1 MFETEEFL
9 IAIREEGSELVR
21 DSLEEVATQFNEVVQ
36 EVAKGA
42 DELEGFSELYVGAAA
57 VAVTGLTVAAAGLL
71 SQVPIIGS
79 LFDALGGIIEAI
91 AYQMDSVLRPALV
104 PVLGFLYDVEAAI
117 YEADGPLAK
126 FLATLIS
133 FGAILISIGGSLLL
147 TIAALGGLKVAFVA
161 GLAVLTKIGAAIAGV
176 LGAIAGLP
184 VALALAIAAVIA
196 FAVAYLTNWRGTRD
210 KTNEIIGKIWGYITG
225 LGSDILDWARGL
237 DLSAFV
243 GAFKDIGASVLSY
256 LDDLATDMIQKGR
269 DIVNSLVDGMVSAL
283 SSAAG
288 WVRDIITG
296 GGGASVNAN
305 ISGGSDLNQSAF
317 DQGLYNAAQRVQ
329 SVEVSMDGRMVQRQ
343 TGRAQVQGI
352 NTRNARL

>member
-71 SQVPIIGS
+71 SQVPIVGS
-79 LFDALGGIIEAI
+79 LFEALGGIIEAI
-91 AYQMDSVLRPALV
+91 AYQMDSVLRPALT
-104 PVLGFLYDVEAAI
+104 PVLNFLYDLEAVI

-133 FGAILISIGGSLLL
+133 FAAILVSIGGSLFL
-147 TIAALGGLKVAFVA
+147 TVAALGGLKVAFVA
-161 GLAVLTKIGAAIAGV
+161 GLAALKAIGVAIAGV
-176 LGAIAGLP
+176 LGSILGLP
-184 VALALAIAAVIA
+184 LALALAVAAVIA

-210 KTNEIIGKIWGYITG
+210 KTNEIIGKIWGYIVG
-225 LGSDILDWARGL
+225 LGSDILDWAKGL
-237 DLSAFV
+237 DLSDFL
-243 GAFKDIGASVLSY
+243 GKFKDIGSDVKEY
-256 LDDLATDMIQKGR
+256 LDDLATAMIQKGK
-269 DIVNSLVDGMVSAL
+269 DIINSLVDGMVTAL

-296 GGGASVNAN
+296 GEPAVNVN
-305 ISGGSDLNQSAF
+305 MNGNSDLNQSAF
-317 DQGLYNAAQRVQ
+317 DQGLYNAAQSVQ
-329 SVEVSMDGRMVQRQ
+329 RVEVSMDGRMVQRQ